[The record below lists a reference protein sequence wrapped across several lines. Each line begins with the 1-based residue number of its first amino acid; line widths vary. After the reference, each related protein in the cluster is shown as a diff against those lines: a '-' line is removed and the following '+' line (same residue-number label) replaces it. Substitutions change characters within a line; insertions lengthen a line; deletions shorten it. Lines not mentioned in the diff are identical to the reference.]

1 MQTLP
6 PAPPFFGCS
15 EACGIPRPG
24 ISFATYATAVA
35 ALTLNPLC
43 RPGDGTCV
51 LCCRDTTD
59 PVAPQRELPTLFHFG
74 FHSPLPL
81 TSSHLPSKPSLWV
94 TASSMPSSCREHSVT
109 SPTGCFLCI
118 LVASH
123 SLEAG
128 CAVAQN
134 SAVSPT
140 ETAQGQGERGE
151 LPTTVL
157 AGPIC

>member
-1 MQTLP
+1 MAVPWHMEFPDHGSDPSRSHDLCHSCASPGSLTHCAGP
-6 PAPPFFGCS
+6 GMEPASQGS
-15 EACGIPRPG
+15 Q
-24 ISFATYATAVA
+24 
-35 ALTLNPLC
+35 
-43 RPGDGTCV
+43 
-51 LCCRDTTD
+51 DTTD